1 LLQPLVL
8 HLIDLLLESSAA
20 NTVQKYS
27 NGWQKW
33 KAWSQSKLGV
43 PVLSAISLQVALY
56 LMELVNCTVREGH
69 SISVIESASYSIHW
83 GHRLAGM
90 KSPPSHPLVRGV
102 VDGARRKLAR
112 PVQPKQPLSHD
123 VIANITLSLSTA
135 SASLAE
141 IRFLLSCWLVMI
153 LDFGY

>member
-1 LLQPLVL
+1 LQALVP
-8 HLIDLLLESSAA
+8 HLIGLLLESSTA
-20 NTVQKYS
+20 NTIQKYS
-27 NGWQKW
+27 DGWQKW
-33 KAWSQSKLGV
+33 KAWFQSKLGV
-43 PVLSAISLQVALY
+43 PVLPAIPLQVALY
-56 LMELVNCTVREGH
+56 LTELVNLTVREGH
-69 SISVIESASYSIHW
+69 FVSIIESASYSIRL

-90 KSPPSHPLVRGV
+90 ESSTSHPLVRGV